1 MSECRAKNPRACRV
15 HGNAIIVS
23 LQDRADKAAA
33 SGNIEEYMALRE
45 KLDAAHEVA
54 DSQAA
59 PPLAESKLDTK
70 AIEGGAKGWFKATTE
85 YQRWE
90 DQDAVTQEDIR
101 NDTRDVLMAAE
112 PHMQNGVVTRE
123 AIAAA
128 RSAIVSKIL
137 SRGHGRGFG
146 DRNTDPSYTEPYLF
160 NSIAESV
167 VYGAAPHLR
176 EATE

>member
-1 MSECRAKNPRACRV
+1 MSECRAKNPNACRV
-15 HGNAIIVS
+15 HGNEIISS
-23 LQDRADKAAA
+23 LQARADKAAV

-59 PPLAESKLDTK
+59 PPLAESQVNAK
-70 AIEGGAKGWFKATTE
+70 AIEGGAKGWFEVTTE

-90 DQDAVTQEDIR
+90 DQNSVIQEDVR
-101 NDTRDVLMAAE
+101 GDTRDVLAAAE
-112 PHMQNGVVTRE
+112 PYMQTGVVTRE

-128 RSAIVSKIL
+128 RSMIVSKIL
-137 SRGHGRGFG
+137 GRGHGRGFG
-146 DRNTDPSYTEPYLF
+146 DRNTDSKYTEPYFF

-167 VYGAAPHLR
+167 IYGAAPHLHK
-176 EATE
+176 